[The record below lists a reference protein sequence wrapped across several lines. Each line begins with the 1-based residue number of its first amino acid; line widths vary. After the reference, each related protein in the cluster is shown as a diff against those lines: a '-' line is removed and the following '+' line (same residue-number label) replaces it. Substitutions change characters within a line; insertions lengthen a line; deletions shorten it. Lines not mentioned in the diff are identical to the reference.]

1 MSHSMSENRLKRTIS
16 SALWSAYGDALGFPT
31 ELASDKTVQQ
41 RLGHSRVTRTE
52 SWKRLIGGRF
62 GAQVQLP
69 AGAYSDDTQLR
80 LSTCRAITGQGY
92 FDVEAFAKIEL
103 PVWQSYALGAGR
115 GSKSAAGAL
124 CNRSNSWFSN
134 FFSGY
139 ENGGGNGA
147 AMRVQPHI
155 WAAADLKKKDS
166 YLPDVIRNALCT
178 HGHMRAIAGAAV
190 HALSLAHTLETGR
203 IPGPEEW
210 LSYANDIENIPNI
223 VANDNE
229 LSTFW
234 LPTWEE
240 KSGRSLSSAIA
251 DTASEWRQSARNA
264 YDLIEKAYNTDG
276 TAIYAQLIALENGLS
291 KEERGSGL
299 KCALFANVAA
309 FLGKRYGSQ
318 ETIEMV
324 ANLLDS
330 DTDTIATMAG
340 ALIGAANPEARFIGP
355 IQDSFYITEEAT
367 RMYEVSQGE
376 SAATFS
382 YPDTLYWQ
390 APRAAIDMLGRDG
403 NQTFVEGLGNAV
415 AFGDPYL
422 GMQKNTAW
430 RWFRLDFGQSILVR
444 YRAGN
449 DSSSENVAP
458 PAHAQMDTPDMFQQP
473 EKDPLIL
480 NRKGQPK
487 RIQQPVPATSTH
499 SLSNEVSAL
508 ATAPSPSH
516 EELKPEQP
524 PSGVEWAA
532 QEEPIISMI
541 DLDTLTNEA
550 IKGFDP
556 EVIGRHLLFLAE
568 QPNAISLSIAY
579 TSIVIKARSAR
590 LKHRKPH

>member
-1 MSHSMSENRLKRTIS
+1 MSENRLKRTIS

-62 GAQVQLP
+62 GAKVQLP

-103 PVWQSYALGAGR
+103 PVWQAYALGAGR

-134 FFSGY
+134 FFPGY

-155 WAAADLKKKDS
+155 WAAADLRNKDS
-166 YLPDVIRNALCT
+166 FLPDVIRNSLCT
-178 HGHMRAIAGAAV
+178 HGHMRGVAGALV

-203 IPGPEEW
+203 VPGPEEW
-210 LSYANDIENIPNI
+210 LSYVKDIEYIPQFI
-223 VANDNE
+223 ANDNE

-240 KSGRSLSSAIA
+240 KSGRTLGSAVSE
-251 DTASEWRQSARNA
+251 TANEWRQSTRHAL
-264 YDLIEKAYNTDG
+264 DLIESNYSSEG
-276 TAIYAQLIALENGLS
+276 TNVYSRLIALENGLS

-309 FLGKRYGSQ
+309 FIGKRYGSQ
-318 ETIEMV
+318 EVIEMV

-340 ALIGAANPEARFIGP
+340 AMLGAANPDARFLGP
-355 IQDSFYITEEAT
+355 IQDSAYITDEAT
-367 RMYEVSQGE
+367 RMYEISQGE
-376 SAATFS
+376 SAATFN

-390 APRAAIDMLGRDG
+390 PPRAAIDMLSRKG
-403 NQTFVEGLGNAV
+403 NQTSVEGLGNATPS
-415 AFGDPYL
+415 GEQYRGL
-422 GMQKNTAW
+422 QKNTAW
-430 RWFRLDFGQSILVR
+430 RWFTLDFGQSVLIR
-444 YRAGN
+444 YRA
-449 DSSSENVAP
+449 DTDLESEDVKAP
-458 PAHAQMDTPDMFQQP
+458 PFAGMDTPDMFRQSELAQSKFVDSITLDQHSQP
-473 EKDPLIL
+473 AELIE
-480 NRKGQPK
+480 P
-487 RIQQPVPATSTH
+487 PTSEATVPCA
-499 SLSNEVSAL
+499 A
-508 ATAPSPSH
+508 SPSNP
-516 EELKPEQP
+516 EELRAEPHP
-524 PSGVEWAA
+524 TDSDWAS
-532 QEEPIISMI
+532 QEDPIVSTI
-541 DLDTLTNEA
+541 DLDVLTNEA
-550 IKGFDP
+550 IRGFDP
-556 EVIGRHLLFLAE
+556 ETIGRHMLLLAE
-568 QPNAISLSIAY
+568 QPNPISLSIAY

-590 LKHRKPH
+590 LKHRKQN

>member
-1 MSHSMSENRLKRTIS
+1 MSENRLKRTIS

-41 RLGHSRVTRTE
+41 RLGHSRATRTE

-62 GAQVQLP
+62 GAKVQLP

-103 PVWQSYALGAGR
+103 PVWQAYALGAGR
-115 GSKSAAGAL
+115 GSKSAARAL
-124 CNRSNSWFSN
+124 CNRSNNWFSN

-147 AMRVQPHI
+147 AMRVQPHV
-155 WAAADLKKKDS
+155 WAAADLKNKDS
-166 YLPDVIRNALCT
+166 YLPDVIRNSVCT
-178 HGHMRAIAGAAV
+178 HGHMRGIAGAVV

-203 IPGPEEW
+203 VPGPEEW
-210 LSYANDIENIPNI
+210 VGYALDIEHISEVI
-223 VANDNE
+223 ANDNE

-240 KSGRSLSSAIA
+240 GSGRTLKAAASE
-251 DTASEWRQSARNA
+251 TASEWRESVHNA
-264 YDLIEKAYNTDG
+264 SELIQKTFSTDG
-276 TAIYAQLIALENGLS
+276 ATIYTQLITLENGLS

-309 FLGKRYGSQ
+309 HIGKRLGSQ

-340 ALIGAANPEARFIGP
+340 ALIGAASPEARFIGP
-355 IQDSFYITEEAT
+355 IQDHVYITEEAT

-376 SAATFS
+376 SAATFN

-390 APRAAIDMLGRDG
+390 PPRAAIDMLVRNGG
-403 NQTFVEGLGNAV
+403 QASVEGLGNAV
-415 AFGDPYL
+415 ASGEAYFGL
-422 GMQKNTAW
+422 QKNTAW

-444 YRAGN
+444 YRADNGLEM
-449 DSSSENVAP
+449 ENVAP
-458 PAHAQMDTPDMFQQP
+458 PPSPRMDTPDMFHQSDRAQSYSGEVP
-473 EKDPLIL
+473 ERHEDSKPAKHAEPIVTEAPEALPKAPLL
-480 NRKGQPK
+480 PK
-487 RIQQPVPATSTH
+487 
-499 SLSNEVSAL
+499 EVKAEPMAAS
-508 ATAPSPSH
+508 SD
-516 EELKPEQP
+516 
-524 PSGVEWAA
+524 WAA
-532 QEEPIISMI
+532 QEEPIISTV
-541 DLDTLTNEA
+541 DLDALTNEA
-550 IKGFDP
+550 IRGFDP
-556 EVIGRHLLFLAE
+556 ETIGRHLLLLAE
-568 QPNAISLSIAY
+568 QPNPISLSIAY
-579 TSIVIKARSAR
+579 SSIVVKARSAR

>member
-1 MSHSMSENRLKRTIS
+1 MSENRLKRTIS

-62 GAQVQLP
+62 GAKVQLP

-103 PVWQSYALGAGR
+103 PVWQAYAIGAGR
-115 GSKSAAGAL
+115 GSRSAAGAL
-124 CNRSNSWFSN
+124 CNRSNNWFSN
-134 FFSGY
+134 FFPGY

-147 AMRVQPHI
+147 AMRVQPHV
-155 WAAADLKKKDS
+155 WAAADLRNKDS
-166 YLPDVIRNALCT
+166 YLPDVIRNSLCT
-178 HGHMRAIAGAAV
+178 HGHMRGVAGAVV

-203 IPGPEEW
+203 VPGPEEW
-210 LSYANDIENIPNI
+210 LGYAKDIEHIPQI
-223 VANDNE
+223 IANDNE

-240 KSGRSLSSAIA
+240 RSGRTLSTAVSE
-251 DTASEWRQSARNA
+251 TASEWRHSTRSAF
-264 YDLIEKAYNTDG
+264 DLIESSYHSDG
-276 TAIYAQLIALENGLS
+276 TNIYSRLITLENGLS

-309 FLGKRYGSQ
+309 FIGKRFGSQ
-318 ETIEMV
+318 EVIEMV

-340 ALIGAANPEARFIGP
+340 ALLGAASPEARFLGP
-355 IQDSFYITEEAT
+355 IQDSVYITDEAT
-367 RMYEVSQGE
+367 RMYEISQGE
-376 SAATFS
+376 SAATFN

-390 APRAAIDMLGRDG
+390 PPRAAIDTLSRKG
-403 NQTFVEGLGNAV
+403 NQTAIEGLGFATPS
-415 AFGDPYL
+415 GEQYRGL
-422 GMQKNTAW
+422 QKNTAW
-430 RWFRLDFGQSILVR
+430 RWFQLDFGQSVLIR
-444 YRAGN
+444 YRADNGFEQEEVKSL
-449 DSSSENVAP
+449 SSAG
-458 PAHAQMDTPDMFQQP
+458 MDTPDMFQQP
-473 EKDPLIL
+473 EQA
-480 NRKGQPK
+480 QPK
-487 RIQQPVPATSTH
+487 FLDSVPLAKHSQPARLAEPSTSEANIPRSV
-499 SLSNEVSAL
+499 SLSD
-508 ATAPSPSH
+508 
-516 EELKPEQP
+516 PEDLRAESLP
-524 PSGVEWAA
+524 IDSDWAA
-532 QEEPIISMI
+532 QEEPIVSTI
-541 DLDTLTNEA
+541 DLDMLTSEA

-556 EVIGRHLLFLAE
+556 ETIGRHMLLLAE

-590 LKHRKPH
+590 LKHRKQN

>member
-1 MSHSMSENRLKRTIS
+1 MSENRLKRTIS

-41 RLGHSRVTRTE
+41 RLGHSRVSRTE

-62 GAQVQLP
+62 GTKVQLP

-124 CNRSNSWFSN
+124 CNRSNNWFSN
-134 FFSGY
+134 FFTGY
-139 ENGGGNGA
+139 ESGGGNGA
-147 AMRVQPHI
+147 AMRVQPHV
-155 WAAADLKKKDS
+155 WAAANLKNKDS
-166 YLPDVIRNALCT
+166 FLPDVVRNAVCT
-178 HGHMRAIAGAAV
+178 HGHMRGVAGAVV
-190 HALSLAHTLETGR
+190 HALSLAHSLDTGKT
-203 IPGPEEW
+203 PGPEEW
-210 LSYANDIENIPNI
+210 LDYAADIRSIARI

-234 LPTWEE
+234 QPTWEE
-240 KSGRSLSSAIA
+240 RSGRSLSESLA
-251 DTASEWRQSARNA
+251 DTANEWQQSVRNA
-264 YDLIEKAYNTDG
+264 RDLIEKAYHSDG
-276 TAIYAQLIALENGLS
+276 AIVYAQLISLENGLS

-299 KCALFANVAA
+299 KCALFANAAA
-309 FLGKRYGSQ
+309 FIAKRYGSQ
-318 ETIEMV
+318 ETIEIV

-355 IQDSFYITEEAT
+355 IQDSEYITEEAS

-376 SAATFS
+376 SAATFN

-390 APRAAIDMLGRDG
+390 APRAVIDMLGFDG
-403 NQTFVEGLGNAV
+403 NQTFIEGLGNAV
-415 AFGDPYL
+415 ATGESYS

-430 RWFRLDFGQSILVR
+430 RWFKLSFGQSVLVR
-444 YRAGN
+444 YRSP
-449 DSSSENVAP
+449 SSFSADEDGTIAP
-458 PAHAQMDTPDMFQQP
+458 ARMDTPDMFNQTAIKADTPDRKNSSTPVRVPQRDAAISRFNDLEPGVASIQP
-473 EKDPLIL
+473 SDLAEPAEQ
-480 NRKGQPK
+480 GSVS
-487 RIQQPVPATSTH
+487 PVDSA
-499 SLSNEVSAL
+499 SL
-508 ATAPSPSH
+508 
-516 EELKPEQP
+516 
-524 PSGVEWAA
+524 
-532 QEEPIISMI
+532 EEPIVSTV
-541 DLDTLTNEA
+541 DLDSLTNEA

-556 EVIGRHLLFLAE
+556 ETIGRHLLFLAE

-590 LKHRKPH
+590 LKHRKQH

>member
-1 MSHSMSENRLKRTIS
+1 MSENRLKRTVS

-62 GAQVQLP
+62 GAKVQLP

-103 PVWQSYALGAGR
+103 PVWQAYALGAGR

-134 FFSGY
+134 FFTGY

-147 AMRVQPHI
+147 AMRVQPHV

-166 YLPDVIRNALCT
+166 YLPDVIRNSLCT
-178 HGHMRAIAGAAV
+178 HGHMRGVAGAVV

-203 IPGPEEW
+203 VPGPEEW
-210 LSYANDIENIPNI
+210 LSYAKDIEYIPQI
-223 VANDNE
+223 IANDNE

-240 KSGRSLSSAIA
+240 KSGRTLIA
-251 DTASEWRQSARNA
+251 AVSETANEWRQSARNA
-264 YDLIEKAYNTDG
+264 SNLVETTYHSDG
-276 TAIYAQLIALENGLS
+276 TTIYAQLITLENGLS

-309 FLGKRYGSQ
+309 FIGKRYGSQ

-330 DTDTIATMAG
+330 DTDTIGTMAG
-340 ALIGAANPEARFIGP
+340 ALIGAANPDARFIGP
-355 IQDSFYITEEAT
+355 VQDNVYITDEAT

-376 SAATFS
+376 SAATFN

-390 APRAAIDMLGRDG
+390 APRAAIDMLGRNG
-403 NQTFVEGLGNAV
+403 NQAFVEGLGNAT
-415 AFGDPYL
+415 ASGEPYTGL
-422 GMQKNTAW
+422 QKNTAW
-430 RWFRLDFGQSILVR
+430 RWFTLDFGQSILVR
-444 YRAGN
+444 YRA
-449 DSSSENVAP
+449 DSALESDTLAPSP
-458 PAHAQMDTPDMFQQP
+458 PAVMDTPDMFQQP
-473 EKDPLIL
+473 ERAQPSSEDRPPRHQHSRPAELTKPLT
-480 NRKGQPK
+480 NEA
-487 RIQQPVPATSTH
+487 PVPDTKRS
-499 SLSNEVSAL
+499 SSSNGFKA
-508 ATAPSPSH
+508 
-516 EELKPEQP
+516 EQP
-524 PSGVEWAA
+524 TIESDWAA
-532 QEEPIISMI
+532 QEEPIVSSI
-541 DLDTLTNEA
+541 DLDMLTNEA

-556 EVIGRHLLFLAE
+556 ETIGRHLLLLAE
-568 QPNAISLSIAY
+568 QPNPISLSIAY
-579 TSIVIKARSAR
+579 TSIVVKARSAR
-590 LKHRKPH
+590 LKHRKPN